1 MRILLAL
8 LFGMLG
14 GVAQAATIVDER
26 LYQPFALPDDVFQE
40 NCTPVCNSSWF
51 SETRLVFFLPMLFD
65 VPAGMRLGSAKIDY
79 KLTFAGV
86 GDFDN
91 LRFFSFGYI
100 EAPLQSFY
108 PEVFPKLTSDSPTQI
123 ISDSIRLRVNKATR
137 ADWERDLFTSFEI
150 GGAVGAAGRTV
161 SEDAMRVGLNYR
173 LTYKTV
179 PLAPVPLPAS
189 GLVMLAALGGLVLA
203 SRRRAANGAYY

>member
-1 MRILLAL
+1 MRILLAM

-26 LYQPFALPDDVFQE
+26 QYGGTLPDDVFE
-40 NCTPVCNSSWF
+40 ESCHATCYTSWF
-51 SETRLVFFLPMLFD
+51 SDTRNVFGVPMIFD
-65 VPAGMRLGSAKIDY
+65 VPVGMRLASAKIDY
-79 KLTFAGV
+79 KLTFSGV

-91 LRFFSFGYI
+91 MRFFSFGYI

-108 PEVFPKLTSDSPTQI
+108 PDVFPELTSDTRTQVF
-123 ISDSIRLRVNKATR
+123 SDSIRLRVNKATR
-137 ADWERDLFTSFEI
+137 ADWERFLFTSFDI
-150 GGAVGAAGRTV
+150 GGAVVAAGRMV
-161 SEDAMRVGLNYR
+161 SDDAMRVGLDYR

-203 SRRRAANGAYY
+203 SRRRAANGASY